1 MDISV
6 NLIEVK
12 DAGFSYGNE
21 PILRKIEFSIN
32 KGDFAALVGANG
44 AGKSTLFRM
53 LLGELLPMKGS
64 VRIFGEDASKRK
76 DWSKIGYMPQLGFQ
90 AGMAFPATVE
100 EVVQANLYSQIGLLT
115 FPKKEHREKVI
126 EALRLTGMETERKK
140 LIGNLSGGQQQRVW
154 LSRVLVNEPE
164 LMLLDEPTTGVDI
177 KSVESLLH
185 LLHHLNLEKKLT
197 ILMITHDLARVSDTV
212 SRVFCLENGS
222 LVELSKSQIHE
233 EFSHRHKH
241 PDHRDH
247 AEEI

>member
-1 MDISV
+1 MNI
-6 NLIEVK
+6 IEVK
-12 DAGFSYGNE
+12 DASFSYGSE
-21 PILRKIEFSIN
+21 PILRQIEFSIK

-53 LLGELLPMKGS
+53 LLGELIPMKGHIQ
-64 VRIFGEDASKRK
+64 VFDEDASRRK
-76 DWSKIGYMPQLGFQ
+76 NWSKVGYMPQLGFQ

-100 EVVQANLYSQIGLLT
+100 EVVQANLFSQIGLWS
-115 FPKKEHREKVI
+115 FPKKRHKEKVI
-126 EALRLTGMETERKK
+126 EALRMTGMETERKK
-140 LIGNLSGGQQQRVW
+140 LVGHLSGGQQQRVW

-164 LMLLDEPTTGVDI
+164 LMLLDEPTTGVDSQ
-177 KSVESLLH
+177 SVESLLH

-212 SRVFCLENGS
+212 SRVFCLEEGS

-241 PDHRDH
+241 P
-247 AEEI
+247 IV